1 MTRVSH
7 GVRRWVRLHCVRNVE
22 TTGAPA
28 KDANDKVLGDTSVKK
43 GRARVE
49 GDGEK
54 RDRLDDGQRK
64 RDEKQKKESE
74 EEEQG
79 RDEGCNH
86 VVQKSWGN
94 VLDGGQSI
102 L

>member
-1 MTRVSH
+1 VSVVTH
-7 GVRRWVRLHCVRNVE
+7 SKRGKHYARNIE

-28 KDANDKVLGDTSVKK
+28 KDADNEVLGDTSVEK
-43 GRARVE
+43 GRGGVE

-54 RDRLDDGQRK
+54 RDGFDDGQRQG
-64 RDEKQKKESE
+64 DEKQKKESE

-79 RDEGCNH
+79 RNEGGKH
-86 VVQKSWGN
+86 VVQRSWRN